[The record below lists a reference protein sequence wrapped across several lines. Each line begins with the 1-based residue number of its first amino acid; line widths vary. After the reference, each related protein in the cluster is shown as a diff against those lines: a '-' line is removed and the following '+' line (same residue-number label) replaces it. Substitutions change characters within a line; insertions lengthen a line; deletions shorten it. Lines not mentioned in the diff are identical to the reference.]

1 MQIQSLG
8 WADPLESEMATHY
21 SLLAWE
27 IPWTEG
33 PGGPQSMGSQRGR
46 RDWLTKQQTIA
57 PIPVLFFLNVLFP
70 QLYYILLS
78 IKNIDSLSNIPHSI
92 YHKGHT
98 YNTF

>member
-8 WADPLESEMATHY
+8 WEDPLESEMATPY

-33 PGGPQSMGSQRGR
+33 PGGLQSTGSQRGR
-46 RDWLTKQQTIA
+46 RDWVTKQQTIG
-57 PIPVLFFLNVLFP
+57 PIPGLFFLNVLFP
-70 QLYYILLS
+70 QLYYTLLS
-78 IKNIDSLSNIPHSI
+78 VKNIDSLSHIPHSI

-98 YNTF
+98 YNIF

>member
-8 WADPLESEMATHY
+8 WANPLELEMATHS

-33 PGGPQSMGSQRGR
+33 PGGLQSMGSQRGR
-46 RDWLTKQQTIA
+46 HDWVTEQQTIG
-57 PIPVLFFLNVLFP
+57 PIAVLFFLNVLFP
-70 QLYYILLS
+70 QVYYTLLS
-78 IKNIDSLSNIPHSI
+78 IKNIDSLSQIHHSI